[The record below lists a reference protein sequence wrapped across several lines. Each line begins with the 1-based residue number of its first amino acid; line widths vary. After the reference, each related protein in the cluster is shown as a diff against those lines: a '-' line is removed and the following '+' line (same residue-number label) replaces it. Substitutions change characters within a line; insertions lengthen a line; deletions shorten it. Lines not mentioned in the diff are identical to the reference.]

1 MASILILVVY
11 AANMV
16 VAQDQHTIT
25 VQELVTVLLVGTDK
39 TVKFQSNV
47 MVSTLTILHRV
58 LVQVKVHA
66 LTVVVT
72 LVYANARQT
81 ILEMLAKH
89 HFNVTE

>member
-1 MASILILVVY
+1 MVSILILVVY
-11 AANMV
+11 AANTV
-16 VAQDQHTIT
+16 VAQDQHTT
-25 VQELVTVLLVGTDK
+25 MVQVLVTALLVGMDK
-39 TVKFQSNV
+39 TVKFQFNV
-47 MVSTLTILHRV
+47 TVSTLTILHRV

-89 HFNVTE
+89 HSNVTE